1 MKYECLNIPYRN
13 EKRLCYTTIEKG
25 KNIMKNTNHK
35 SGFIGIIGLPNAGK
49 STLMNC
55 ILEQKLS
62 IVSSKPQTTRNRIMG
77 IHSTENAQFVFIDT
91 PGIHKPQG
99 KLHRVMVKNAQD
111 VIPEVDVLCWVID
124 VQPLTERVRR
134 NRKIIF
140 GGIQHLANLV
150 SGTDIP
156 RICIL
161 NKADIVK
168 KQEILPII
176 LELSKVL
183 QDVEFVPI
191 SAKSG
196 EGVSALMDVIQSKLP
211 DQLPI
216 FPKNQITDVS
226 EKFMISELIREKIF
240 HLTNQEVPY
249 SIAVEVEHMVE
260 RGSDEERGDDI
271 SSYHEID
278 VSEEEA
284 QAEIE
289 KQQVHQSNQSMI
301 DAFLN
306 QPTVVEEENK
316 RNLIDIFV
324 RVWVERDSQKGIV
337 IGKGGARLKEI
348 ATRAREDIERMLGTK
363 VFMNIQVSVLSK
375 WSDDP
380 RKLKQLGYK

>member
-1 MKYECLNIPYRN
+1 M
-13 EKRLCYTTIEKG
+13 T
-25 KNIMKNTNHK
+25 KNTPHK

-62 IVSSKPQTTRNRIMG
+62 IVSSKPQTTRNRVMG
-77 IHSTENAQFVFIDT
+77 IHSTEDAQFVFIDT

-134 NRKIIF
+134 NKKIIF

-168 KQEILPII
+168 KQDILPII
-176 LELSKVL
+176 LELSKIL

-196 EGVSALMDVIQSKLP
+196 EGVAALMDVIQSKLP
-211 DQLPI
+211 EQPPI

-260 RGSDEERGDDI
+260 RGSQEEREEDI
-271 SSYHEID
+271 PSHQTEGT
-278 VSEEEA
+278 SEEDV

-289 KQQVHQSNQSMI
+289 KQQVQQSNQSMI

-337 IGKGGARLKEI
+337 IGKGGTRLKEI

>member
-1 MKYECLNIPYRN
+1 MTERSH
-13 EKRLCYTTIEKG
+13 R
-25 KNIMKNTNHK
+25 

-49 STLMNC
+49 STLMNF
-55 ILEQKLS
+55 ILDQKLS

-77 IHSTENAQFVFIDT
+77 IHSTENDQFVFIDT
-91 PGIHKPQG
+91 PGIHRPQG

-111 VIPEVDVLCWVID
+111 VIPEVDVICWVVD
-124 VQPLTERVRR
+124 VKPLTERVRR
-134 NRKIIF
+134 KKQIVF
-140 GGIQHLANLV
+140 GGILHLLNLV
-150 SGTDIP
+150 SDASIP
-156 RICIL
+156 KICIL

-168 KQEILPII
+168 KQDLLPII
-176 LELSKVL
+176 MEFSKQLEN
-183 QDVEFVPI
+183 VEFVPI
-191 SAKSG
+191 SAKTG
-196 EGVSALMDVIQSKLP
+196 DGVSGLLDVIRSKLP
-211 DQLPI
+211 EQPPI
-216 FPKNQITDVS
+216 FPKHQITDVS

-260 RGSDEERGDDI
+260 RDDDNTPYHQRDGMGLSTEEVVQDTQ
-271 SSYHEID
+271 
-278 VSEEEA
+278 EEQIQEE
-284 QAEIE
+284 QIQEE
-289 KQQVHQSNQSMI
+289 QRQEDNQSII

-306 QPTVVEEENK
+306 QPTHVEEENK

-348 ATRAREDIERMLGTK
+348 ATRAREDIEKMLGTK
-363 VFMNIQVSVLSK
+363 VFMDIQVSVLSK